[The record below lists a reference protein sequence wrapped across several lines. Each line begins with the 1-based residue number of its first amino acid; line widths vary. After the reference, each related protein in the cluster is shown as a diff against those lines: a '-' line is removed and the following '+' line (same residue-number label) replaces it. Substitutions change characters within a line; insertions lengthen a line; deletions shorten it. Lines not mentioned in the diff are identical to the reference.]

1 MAFQYVRDE
10 DIKREY
16 KDGVC
21 EVELLPGNFK
31 GHRHYKVYLK
41 AGTTYVPAETY
52 TDKTVIYIFGAG
64 KGYVATEEN
73 SYNINHELCF
83 FVPDLDNGKYAIHAV
98 TDMEFM
104 HLIVDMN
111 EYDLKIY
118 HETHYTLPYFRTMEQ
133 CPQYWQNCKGPTTK
147 NWLILP
153 GKNVGRVS
161 LGVCRAIG
169 QEGVDE
175 GTIEK
180 GHTGVHQW
188 NYCLGNSDF
197 KMKVQDNDEIVC
209 HGGDWSFIPAGL
221 DHSMI
226 PSAPGKELFYVWF
239 EQYTRKTD
247 PTQFIEPTEEELND
261 Y

>member
-1 MAFQYVRDE
+1 MAFRYVRDE

-16 KDGVC
+16 KDGIC
-21 EVELLPGNFK
+21 EVPMLPGNFK
-31 GHRHYKVYLK
+31 GHVHTKVYLK
-41 AGTTYVPAETY
+41 AGTTYYPEKTY

-64 KGYVATEEN
+64 KGYVATNDACYSIEEL
-73 SYNINHELCF
+73 SF
-83 FVPDLDNGKYAIHAV
+83 FVADLDNGKYAIHAA

-104 HLIVDMN
+104 HLVVDMN

-118 HETHYTLPYFRTMEQ
+118 GECHYKLPYFRSLHQ
-133 CPQYWQNCKGPTTK
+133 CPQYVQNCKGPTTE
-147 NWLILP
+147 NWMILA
-153 GKNVGRVS
+153 GRNVGRVS
-161 LGVCRAIG
+161 LGVCHAIG

-188 NYCLGNSDF
+188 NYCLGDSDF
-197 KMKVQDNDEIVC
+197 VLTVEGNEPITCK
-209 HGGDWSFIPAGL
+209 GGDWSFIPAGL

-226 PSAPGKELFYVWF
+226 PSALGKELFYVWF

-247 PTQFIEPTEEELND
+247 PVQFIEPTEEELND